1 MGHYASEHLGGEGI
15 LPLQYYRRLRS
26 RGIEAWLLT
35 HDSARAELAELLG
48 PDIDR
53 VLYAPSLR
61 GLRWLWPF
69 GERLPDG
76 MRAVAWA
83 LTQIERQI
91 AMLPMARAAVRDHEV
106 NVVHQPIGISPVV
119 PSALQR
125 LGAAVV
131 MGPLQGGMDLPPE
144 FRGRDGVVN
153 RMRKAARPIV
163 SEIANRLLPGRLHA
177 DVVLVANQRT
187 AKLLPRGI
195 QQPVATQWEAGVVL
209 DSWTVSPEAGAGP
222 TRFLFLG
229 RLVPLKGVDLLLEAF
244 ASVTERVDA
253 VLEIAGDGPQRL
265 ELQGQIATLGL
276 GERVELSGW
285 LDRAQIREHLAAS
298 TVFVFPSIHE
308 AGGTV
313 VLEAMASGRPVI
325 AADWGGP
332 ADVLD
337 ESCGIL
343 VDVSA
348 RGRFVDGLAAAMI
361 RLAEDPALRRRLG
374 AAGRE
379 RIEKEYDW
387 DVLVDRMLD
396 HYARARR
403 IRPEEPHVTPSD
415 PARDAYDG
423 WPSVSAVV
431 CTRDRPELLRKAIA
445 AILGQDY
452 EGRIECSR
460 RVRQERA

>member
-1 MGHYASEHLGGEGI
+1 MPQSSWVPCKGAWTSPRSSAAGTGSEPHAEGG
-15 LPLQYYRRLRS
+15 P
-26 RGIEAWLLT
+26 T
-35 HDSARAELAELLG
+35 D
-48 PDIDR
+48 
-53 VLYAPSLR
+53 
-61 GLRWLWPF
+61 
-69 GERLPDG
+69 
-76 MRAVAWA
+76 
-83 LTQIERQI
+83 
-91 AMLPMARAAVRDHEV
+91 
-106 NVVHQPIGISPVV
+106 
-119 PSALQR
+119 R
-125 LGAAVV
+125 LG
-131 MGPLQGGMDLPPE
+131 D
-144 FRGRDGVVN
+144 GRPASYQDGCTPTSYSSPTS
-153 RMRKAARPIV
+153 A
-163 SEIANRLLPGRLHA
+163 
-177 DVVLVANQRT
+177 
-187 AKLLPRGI
+187 PRSCCREASSSPWPRSGE
-195 QQPVATQWEAGVVL
+195 AAGVVL

-348 RGRFVDGLAAAMI
+348 WGQFVDGLAAAMEPPP
-361 RLAEDPALRRRLG
+361 RGGPRASSPAGRGRTRADREGVRLRRWAGGPHARPLRPG
-374 AAGRE
+374 AR
-379 RIEKEYDW
+379 
-387 DVLVDRMLD
+387 V
-396 HYARARR
+396 
-403 IRPEEPHVTPSD
+403 RPEEPHVTPSD

-452 EGRIECSR
+452 EGRIECIVVFDKSEPDQTLVVAGEQR
-460 RVRQERA
+460 W